1 MLTSEGLGF
10 WLEGDV
16 VCFVFP
22 KWLYNLILGGDDR
35 ICKKFNENINNNFF
49 CVNEER
55 LVS

>member
-22 KWLYNLILGGDDR
+22 KWLYNVILGGDDR
-35 ICKKFNENINNNFF
+35 ICKNFNENINEVF
-49 CVNEER
+49 
-55 LVS
+55 LLMKKD